1 MHIRHTSSLW
11 ALVVCLLLSCG
22 PDSGQRASED
32 TVEVFSWWT
41 SGSEAAALETVFAA
55 YRRTYPDSRVI
66 NASIAGGGGSAARP
80 VLQTRLVGGN
90 PPDTWQ
96 THPGTEVLGQYV
108 APGFAVPL
116 ADLYEEE
123 GWYEVFPDALLDMVR
138 HGGAPYLVILN
149 LHRSNTLW
157 YNKPLLAQHGIEIG
171 STLTHDGLFAIA
183 DTLQQQ
189 GVTPLCMGD
198 SGIWATGI
206 MFENTLV
213 GTIGPDRYLGLW
225 DGTTLFTDAD
235 VMQAI
240 ATYGRLLDYLNRD
253 HAALSWDQAADK
265 LIRGDCAMYSMGDW
279 VYGEFV
285 QAGLQ
290 DNVDFGWVA
299 HPGSEGTYLLV
310 SDGFTL
316 ARGAPHAAQARN
328 MLRLMGQRVVQE
340 DFNLQK
346 GSICARTDC
355 DRSRFGPYL
364 NWAMD
369 TYTEGIL
376 VPTVIHGSAAPAAFQ
391 QALNDALTDFVVRR
405 DGDAFARTLARE
417 ARMAGIRGL

>member
-1 MHIRHTSSLW
+1 MNSTCAAPLW
-11 ALVVCLLLSCG
+11 ALIAFVVASCG
-22 PDSGQRASED
+22 AGSQNQSSES

-41 SGSEAAALETVFAA
+41 SGSEAAALETVFSA
-55 YRRTYPDSRVI
+55 YRRTFPETAVI

-96 THPGTEVLGQYV
+96 THPGTEVLEQYV
-108 APGFAVPL
+108 APGFAAPL
-116 ADLYEEE
+116 TDLYEEE
-123 GWYEVFPDALLDMVR
+123 GWFEVFPDALLNMVR
-138 HGGAPYLVILN
+138 AQGEPYLVILN

-157 YNKPLLAQHGIEIG
+157 YNKPLLQQHGIEIG
-171 STLTHDGLFAIA
+171 TALTHEALFAIA
-183 DTLQQQ
+183 DDLQRQ

-213 GTIGPDRYLGLW
+213 GVIGAERYLGLW
-225 DGTTLFTDAD
+225 DGSTQFTDAD
-235 VMQAI
+235 VRQAI
-240 ATYGRLLDYLNRD
+240 ATYARLLDYLNKD
-253 HAALSWDQAADK
+253 HAALSWDQAVDK
-265 LIRGDCAMYSMGDW
+265 LIQGSCAMYSMGDW

-285 QAGLQ
+285 QANLE
-290 DNVDFGWVA
+290 DDVDFGWVA

-316 ARGAPHAAQARN
+316 ARGAPNPKETRE
-328 MLRLMGQRVVQE
+328 MLRIMGQRVVQE

-346 GSICARTDC
+346 GAICARTDC
-355 DRSRFGPYL
+355 DRTRFGPYL

-369 TYTEGIL
+369 TYASGVL

-391 QALNDALTDFVVRR
+391 QALNDALTSFVVRR
-405 DGDAFARTLARE
+405 DENAFARTLARE
-417 ARMAGIRGL
+417 AAMAGIGD